1 MSDDRRP
8 RYRRQRGMGRCEGT
22 GPNRRRYDAVGRGQS
37 SVGHTATR
45 TLLALGT
52 YAAQDL
58 RDPDGVAR
66 PLLRRAALRLT
77 ACPSRQLRRI
87 GGAYLRSDPL
97 SPDELAAATP
107 PPVVIDDTR
116 TVAAAAEEARASRPA
131 LPPATGEPVED
142 DPVAHDPGLRAV
154 PEV

>member
-1 MSDDRRP
+1 MTDDRRP
-8 RYRRQRGMGRCEGT
+8 RQRRQRGMGRREGT
-22 GPNRRRYDAVGRGQS
+22 GQNRRRYDAVGRGQS
-37 SVGHTATR
+37 SAGRTATR

-87 GGAYLRSDPL
+87 GGAYLRSDPP
-97 SPDELAAATP
+97 SPDELAAATL
-107 PPVVIDDTR
+107 PPVVIGHAR
-116 TVAAAAEEARASRPA
+116 TAPAAEDPPASRPA
-131 LPPATGEPVED
+131 LPPATGEPGEAG
-142 DPVAHDPGLRAV
+142 PVTHDPGVHAV
-154 PEV
+154 PQV